1 VILLRCLVLL
11 MAVTGCTPSA
21 PKPDLHYVLGRPYQA
36 DGIWYYPRED
46 FSYDETGLAMV
57 DAARHAPANWWVR
70 IAGSPSR
77 LTADGEAFDESAL
90 AASHP
95 TLQLP
100 AIARIT
106 NLENGRQVV
115 VRINDRG
122 PASPDRILGV
132 TRRTA
137 ELLAAA
143 DPSAIR
149 VRVQVLEGES
159 RQVVADLAPE
169 GAKLAIAAA
178 PTGSIETESLAPP
191 PGAAQG
197 AGAHAPAAPQPNVG
211 ADPPASAPPLRLP
224 EVVTAVPVRPTT
236 LAIDCGEFSQQ
247 QYAEMLRA
255 RIPQLG
261 AQITTRYDA
270 PRDRAF
276 MVRVGP
282 VANVAAAEAMRR
294 RATAAGAIDARI
306 VVESQ

>member
-1 VILLRCLVLL
+1 MRCLALL
-11 MAVTGCTPSA
+11 MAMTGCTA
-21 PKPDLHYVLGRPYQA
+21 AGPKPELHYVLGKPYQA
-36 DGIWYYPRED
+36 GGVWYYPRED

-57 DAARHAPANWWVR
+57 DSAQRRSNWWST
-70 IAGSPSR
+70 AGRPPR
-77 LTADGEAFDESAL
+77 LTADGEVFDDSAL
-90 AASHP
+90 AAEHP

-122 PASPDRILGV
+122 PASPDRIVGV
-132 TRRTA
+132 THRTA

-159 RQVVADLAPE
+159 RQAVADLVPE
-169 GAKLAIAAA
+169 GAKLAVAAA
-178 PTGSIETESLAPP
+178 PAGSIQAESLAPP
-191 PGAAQG
+191 PGASEG
-197 AGAHAPAAPQPNVG
+197 SGAHASAQPKPNAN

-224 EVVTAVPVRPTT
+224 EVVTAVPVGPTT
-236 LAIDCGEFSQQ
+236 LAIDCGDFSQL

-255 RIPQLG
+255 RIAQLG
-261 AQITTRYDA
+261 AQVAPRYDA
-270 PRDRAF
+270 PQDRAF
-276 MVRVGP
+276 MVRLGP

-306 VVESQ
+306 IIEYQ